1 MLEER
6 FEDFLGL
13 ISAIDKEIQRIKT
26 AELARFGLRASDLM
40 CVYHLQK
47 HPEGLTSAE
56 VSRLAN
62 IDRAAVSR
70 VMGRLADQGFVEVG
84 EEKPANAPAR
94 YRALIRL
101 TEKGAA
107 AMLEVD
113 QIIAE
118 VVTRA
123 GGDLTPEN
131 RRVMY
136 DSLSSVL
143 GQLKGISR

>member
-56 VSRLAN
+56 ISRLAN

-70 VMGRLADQGFVEVG
+70 VVSRLADQGFVEVG
-84 EEKPANAPAR
+84 EEKPADAPAR

-113 QIIAE
+113 QIIND
-118 VVTRA
+118 VVARA
-123 GGDLTPEN
+123 GSDLTAEN
-131 RRVMY
+131 RQAMY
-136 DSLSSVL
+136 DSMSLVL
-143 GQLKGISR
+143 GQLRGISR